1 MADNELIGYST
12 KINDPAFARYIKSSN
27 NYAAYFSLGLAVI
40 AVIGFVIAG
49 ETSDN
54 IKNPEAFFYGLA
66 IGGMFVVIA
75 LFQIMGR
82 KRSKTWDG
90 TVIDKKVVKKSLKR
104 NTGDDDYVKEKY
116 LEYQVVIK
124 SDTGKK
130 HTIKVTNDD
139 TLYNYYKTSDK
150 VRHHK
155 GVNTFEKYDKSGDTI
170 IFCNAC
176 SSLNPIEND
185 ICFRCKCP
193 LLKGK

>member
-1 MADNELIGYST
+1 MADNELIGYSP

-27 NYAAYFSLGLAVI
+27 SYSAYFSVGLALI
-40 AVIGFVIAG
+40 AVIGFFIAG
-49 ETSDN
+49 ETSDKL
-54 IKNPEAFFYGLA
+54 KNPEALYYGLA
-66 IGGMFVVIA
+66 IGGMFLLIA
-75 LFQIMGR
+75 LYQIIGR

-90 TVIDKKVVKKSLKR
+90 TVTDKKVLKKSHKR
-104 NTGDDDYVKEKY
+104 NMGDDDYVTENY

-130 HTIKVTNDD
+130 HTIRVENND
-139 TLYNYYKTSDK
+139 TLYNYYNTGDK

-155 GVNTFEKYDKSGDTI
+155 GLNTFEKYDKSRDTI

-185 ICFRCKCP
+185 FCFRCKCP
-193 LLKGK
+193 LLKGG